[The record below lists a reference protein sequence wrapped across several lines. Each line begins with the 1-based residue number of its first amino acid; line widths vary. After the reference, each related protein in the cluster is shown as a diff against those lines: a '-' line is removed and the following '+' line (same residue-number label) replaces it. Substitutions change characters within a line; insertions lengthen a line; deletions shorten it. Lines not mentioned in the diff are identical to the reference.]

1 MNTEIT
7 LKALFC
13 CKELASFLC
22 QNHYQNNFEMIV
34 KWLYYRKQNI
44 TNQCNGTKQRKYG
57 EIAYEAGINVYSIF
71 TYLCRK

>member
-1 MNTEIT
+1 MNTGIT

-22 QNHYQNNFEMIV
+22 QNHYQNNFEIIV

-44 TNQCNGTKQRKYG
+44 TNVHVMGQNKESMERSHMRQ
-57 EIAYEAGINVYSIF
+57 E
-71 TYLCRK
+71 